1 MTWKLYAAV
10 SAGAFVATYLVS
22 SPPKDVA
29 RSASSPASVSSQ
41 KAIAGS
47 DIEQL
52 ADRLH
57 VRLKAEESY
66 RTPGRDLF
74 RFQSKPVRQPAV
86 SVVPKPAFVEAPAF
100 VPAPVLPTLSLSG
113 IATDIVDGAPRRSA
127 VLSAPAGVLIVREG
141 ESVGGLYKVVSIGEE
156 SVELE
161 AIADGTPR
169 TLRLAAR

>member
-22 SPPKDVA
+22 SPAKDVA
-29 RSASSPASVSSQ
+29 RSASSAAPVSAR

-57 VRLKAEESY
+57 VRLKAEESF

-74 RFQSKPVRQPAV
+74 RFQSKPESRPVVKAV
-86 SVVPKPAFVEAPAF
+86 PPAFVEAPAPA
-100 VPAPVLPTLSLSG
+100 PAPVLPTLSLTG
-113 IATDIVDGAPRRSA
+113 VATDMFDGAPRRAA
-127 VLSAPAGVLIVREG
+127 VLSARGNAYRARHRVIRGQQPDDHALEVTLSDPT
-141 ESVGGLYKVVSIGEE
+141 ESVDQRVLCLDVV
-156 SVELE
+156 
-161 AIADGTPR
+161 A
-169 TLRLAAR
+169 

>member
-22 SPPKDVA
+22 SPAKDVA
-29 RSASSPASVSSQ
+29 RSASAAVPVSAR

-74 RFQSKPVRQPAV
+74 RFQSKPVSRPVVKAV
-86 SVVPKPAFVEAPAF
+86 PPAFVEAPAPA
-100 VPAPVLPTLSLSG
+100 PAPVLPTLSLSG
-113 IATDIVDGAPRRSA
+113 VASDMVDGAPRRAA
-127 VLSAPAGVLIVREG
+127 VLSAPAGVFIVREG

-161 AIADGTPR
+161 AIADGARR